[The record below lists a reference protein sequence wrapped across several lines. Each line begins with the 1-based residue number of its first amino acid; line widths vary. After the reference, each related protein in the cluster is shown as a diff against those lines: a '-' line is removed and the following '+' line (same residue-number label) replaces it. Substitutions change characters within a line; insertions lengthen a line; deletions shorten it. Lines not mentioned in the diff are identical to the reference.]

1 MSLILA
7 TSYINIPKICADC
20 LTNLDKSHSTEA
32 DGAKEEQAFPAFQ
45 APESTSKIAE
55 DEPTEIR
62 QFINTRSYFSAEFE
76 GFKIEFLR
84 IISKISY
91 FKNNFTTEIE
101 KNIKYNLDNR
111 EHEKW
116 QSEPLTDPVV

>member
-7 TSYINIPKICADC
+7 TSFINIRKIRADC

-45 APESTSKIAE
+45 GPESTSKIAE

-62 QFINTRSYFSAEFE
+62 QFMNTKRYFSAEFE
-76 GFKIEFLR
+76 RFKIEFLR
-84 IISKISY
+84 IISKIPY
-91 FKNNFTTEIE
+91 FKNNLTKEIV
-101 KNIKYNLDNR
+101 KIIKCNLDNR
-111 EHEKW
+111 EHEK
-116 QSEPLTDPVV
+116 